1 MRLKKE
7 IIRRTVSQEALP
19 AGSESE
25 MHAVLSRVF
34 AGRGI
39 GDASQIDYSLKHLP
53 PPHLLC
59 GMGSVVEL
67 LEKAIRENQKILIV
81 GDFDADGATSATL
94 ALCALRSMGATQVN
108 YLVPNRF
115 DFGYGLTPAIVDV
128 ALQDKPDLI
137 ITVDNGISSVD
148 GVSHARKLGMDVIVT
163 DHHLPPEQLPNA
175 SAIVN
180 PNLLDDPFP
189 GKSLAGVGVIFY
201 VMSALRSH
209 LRKNGWFKDQGIK
222 QPNLAEYLDLVAL
235 GTVADLVSL
244 DKHNRILVAQGVAR
258 INKNQCRPGIHALLE
273 VGKRDPRRVTAS
285 DLGFYVAPRL
295 NAAGRLDDISTGI
308 ECLLAD
314 NLERA
319 RKLAQELHDINT
331 ERRAIEADMQQQANA
346 IVDKLKQVDRGA
358 VPLGLCLYEPEW
370 HQGIVG
376 LVASRVKD
384 RTQRPVVAFAPG
396 KDNELKGSARSIPGL
411 HIRDLFQLI
420 NVQQPDLITRYGG
433 HAMAA
438 GLSIEQDKFPAF
450 KSAFESTLRELLNE
464 DDLDRKL
471 YTDGELEENDFS
483 LELAGMLSR
492 AAPWGKD
499 FPEPLFDGKFEVLNQ
514 RIVGEQHLK
523 LSLRPD
529 NTNKTLDAI
538 AFRLIQ
544 PGEKMPQLTHIRA
557 AYRLDINEYQGT
569 RRVQLIIDYFESL

>member
-7 IIRRTVSQEALP
+7 IVRRTVPQDASLLN
-19 AGSESE
+19 SESQL
-25 MHAVLSRVF
+25 HAVLSRVF
-34 AGRGI
+34 AGRGV
-39 GDASQIDYSLKHLP
+39 GDVSQIDYSLKHLP
-53 PPHLLC
+53 LPHLFG
-59 GMGSVVEL
+59 GMEKAVGL
-67 LEKAIRENQKILIV
+67 LEQSIRENHKILIV

-94 ALCALRSMGATQVN
+94 AMRALQSMGAKQVN

-148 GVSHARKLGMDVIVT
+148 GVRHAREHGIDVIVT

-175 SAIVN
+175 NAIIN
-180 PNLLDDPFP
+180 PNLHNDPFP

-209 LRKNGWFKDQGIK
+209 LRECGWFDAQGLK
-222 QPNLAEYLDLVAL
+222 EPNLAEYLDLVAL

-244 DKHNRILVAQGVAR
+244 DEHNRILVAQGVAR
-258 INKNQCRPGIHALLE
+258 INKNQSRPGIRALLE

-314 NLERA
+314 DLEHA
-319 RKLAQELHDINT
+319 RTLAEELHKINT

-346 IVDKLKQVDRGA
+346 IVDKLKHVDRNA
-358 VPLGLCLYEPEW
+358 VPLGLCLYEHDW

-384 RTQRPVVAFAPG
+384 KTQRPVVAFAPG

-420 NVQQPDLITRYGG
+420 DARQPDLITRYGG

-438 GLSIEQDKFPAF
+438 GLSIEQEKFPAF
-450 KSAFESTLRELLNE
+450 KSMFESTLRELLNE

-471 YTDGELEENDFS
+471 YTDGELDENDFN

-499 FPEPLFDGKFEVLNQ
+499 FPEPLFDGRFEVLDQ

-523 LSLRPD
+523 LRLRPD
-529 NTNKTLDAI
+529 NSNRSLDAI

-544 PGEKMPQLTHIRA
+544 PGESMPQLTLIRA

-569 RRVQLIIDYFESL
+569 RRVQLIVEYLESL

>member
-1 MRLKKE
+1 
-7 IIRRTVSQEALP
+7 
-19 AGSESE
+19 
-25 MHAVLSRVF
+25 AV
-34 AGRGI
+34 A
-39 GDASQIDYSLKHLP
+39 
-53 PPHLLC
+53 
-59 GMGSVVEL
+59 L
-67 LEKAIRENQKILIV
+67 LEQAIQENQKILII

-94 ALCALRSMGATQVN
+94 ALCALSSMGAKQAN

-148 GVSHARKLGMDVIVT
+148 GVSHARKHGIEVIVT

-175 SAIVN
+175 SAIIN
-180 PNLLDDPFP
+180 PNLHDDPFP

-209 LRKNGWFKDQGIK
+209 LRESGWFKEQGIK
-222 QPNLAEYLDLVAL
+222 EPNLAEFLDLVAL

-258 INKNQCRPGIHALLE
+258 INKNQCRPGIQALLE
-273 VGKRDPRRVTAS
+273 VGKRDTMRVTAS

-308 ECLLAD
+308 ECLLTDDLAH
-314 NLERA
+314 A
-319 RKLAQELHDINT
+319 RELAEELHNINT

-346 IVDKLKQVDRGA
+346 IVNKLKHADRDT

-396 KDNELKGSARSIPGL
+396 KDSELKGSARSIPGL
-411 HIRDLFQLI
+411 HIRDVFQLI
-420 NVQQPDLITRYGG
+420 DIQQPDLITRYGG

-438 GLSIEQDKFPAF
+438 GLSIEQKNFPAF
-450 KSAFESTLRELLNE
+450 KLAFESTLRKLLNE

-471 YTDGELEENDFS
+471 YTDGELDENDFN

-499 FPEPLFDGKFEVLNQ
+499 FPEPLFDGKFEVINQ

-544 PGEKMPQLTHIRA
+544 PGEKVPQLTHIRA

-569 RRVQLIIDYFESL
+569 RRVQLIVEYLESL